1 MTEAIDLDVNDDVTL
16 EDTMIEDEVRLEVVG
31 VDKNAFLAGLK
42 AKAIA
47 HFQQEL
53 LHMVDDGFL
62 QVRFGPSLFAL
73 KD

>member
-1 MTEAIDLDVNDDVTL
+1 MTEAVDLDVNDDVTL

-31 VDKNAFLAGLK
+31 VDKNAFLAGFK

-62 QVRFGPSLFAL
+62 QVRFGPGLFAL
-73 KD
+73 KA

>member
-31 VDKNAFLAGLK
+31 VDKNAFLAGFK

-47 HFQQEL
+47 HFLCQQIYY
-53 LHMVDDGFL
+53 
-62 QVRFGPSLFAL
+62 A
-73 KD
+73 K

>member
-1 MTEAIDLDVNDDVTL
+1 
-16 EDTMIEDEVRLEVVG
+16 MIEDEVRLEVVG
-31 VDKNAFLAGLK
+31 VDKNAFLAGFK

-73 KD
+73 KAQEFKRNRLMENIYGC